1 MEHIDKATSLYIAL
15 LDYTVSFVTFSDT
28 NVATAFIKIRRPI
41 PNVCVI
47 NVGNYTYEWA
57 GNGNQPKV
65 VRISV
70 RSTYAHIKGEVE
82 KYVLHKLDDINYIL
96 LCK

>member
-1 MEHIDKATSLYIAL
+1 MTPDKVTSLYIAL
-15 LDYTVSFVTFSDT
+15 LDYTVSFVTFTDT

-47 NVGNYTYEWA
+47 DIGNYTCEW
-57 GNGNQPKV
+57 QYKV
-65 VRISV
+65 LRISV

-82 KYVLHKLDDINYIL
+82 KYVLHKLDDIHYTL
-96 LCK
+96 MYR